1 MRFMRSNVE
10 KKMIYCDNTRK
21 PPWKKTTL
29 ENYKNYKYKKYKNQ
43 TKITIDNKN
52 YNFILLINNYI
63 INYIASFSTRNYYSI
78 QINL

>member
-29 ENYKNYKYKKYKNQ
+29 ENYKNYKYKDIKIKQ
-43 TKITIDNKN
+43 KLQLTTKITIL
-52 YNFILLINNYI
+52 YC
-63 INYIASFSTRNYYSI
+63 
-78 QINL
+78 